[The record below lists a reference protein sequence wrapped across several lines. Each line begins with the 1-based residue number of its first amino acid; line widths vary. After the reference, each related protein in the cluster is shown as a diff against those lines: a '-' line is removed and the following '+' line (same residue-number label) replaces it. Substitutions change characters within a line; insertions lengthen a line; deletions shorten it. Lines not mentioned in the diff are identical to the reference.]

1 MGIPEP
7 FKIGTFPF
15 FHREPDHQPQAGHH
29 NPAGKPKCQVAV
41 RSARICPCVLALDV
55 PWACPKVGDEETFD
69 SAIYAEKNQ
78 HRCSITRT
86 ARYSRSTSFC
96 QFVKVNLMR
105 NLAGVE
111 TGTNQIERST

>member
-69 SAIYAEKNQ
+69 SAIYAEEKSTQVFN
-78 HRCSITRT
+78 HKDSEILTFHELLSICK
-86 ARYSRSTSFC
+86 S
-96 QFVKVNLMR
+96 
-105 NLAGVE
+105 
-111 TGTNQIERST
+111 